1 MAIRAHVW
9 ISGIVQGVAFRYYTR
24 RQADRLGL
32 TGWVRN
38 LRDGRVEAVFE
49 GAEDRVESML
59 RWCHEGPPGA
69 RVDDL
74 KTEKSPATGEFS
86 SFEITF

>member
-1 MAIRAHVW
+1 MATRAHVW

-24 RQADRLGL
+24 RQAVHLGL

-49 GAEDRVESML
+49 GDSDHIENML
-59 RWCHEGPPGA
+59 AWCREGPPGA
-69 RVDDL
+69 RVDEM
-74 KTEKSPATGEFS
+74 KAERSQATGEF
-86 SFEITF
+86 ETFDIAF

>member
-1 MAIRAHVW
+1 MALRAHVW

-24 RQADRLGL
+24 RQATRLGL

-38 LRDGRVEAVFE
+38 LRDGRVEAIFE
-49 GAEDRVESML
+49 GDETQVEDML
-59 RWCHEGPPGA
+59 AWCREGPPGA

-74 KTEKSPATGEFS
+74 NMEKSQASGEFTT
-86 SFEITF
+86 FDITF

>member
-1 MAIRAHVW
+1 MAVRAHVW

-24 RQADRLGL
+24 RQAVQLGL

-38 LRDGRVEAVFE
+38 LRNGRVEAVFE
-49 GAEDRVESML
+49 GDDDRVEDML
-59 RWCHEGPPGA
+59 AWCREGPPGA

-74 KTEKSPATGEFS
+74 KVEKSQVTREFP
-86 SFEITF
+86 TFDIAF